1 MYTIE
6 LDLVGGSH
14 FLLFFSEKFRSVLLF
29 FFYFDYRGTI
39 REGIIFN
46 IVKGFANEGK
56 GDGSIFSFLFRKISA
71 GVIFIDYRG
80 MIPEVVKISITKEG
94 VKIKMGE
101 GCKNSCKKDD
111 NNEDIGTITYD
122 HPAGKGM
129 NAIIT
134 RGSL

>member
-56 GDGSIFSFLFRKISA
+56 EMDLSFLSFFEKFRP
-71 GVIFIDYRG
+71 VLFL
-80 MIPEVVKISITKEG
+80 SIIE
-94 VKIKMGE
+94 E
-101 GCKNSCKKDD
+101 
-111 NNEDIGTITYD
+111 
-122 HPAGKGM
+122 
-129 NAIIT
+129 
-134 RGSL
+134 